1 MKWFGKMSN
10 PSNVFSGKPKPL
22 PPPRSQSLEGVQGTG
37 AGEQEVLHRP
47 ASPAPDPPPP
57 SSSSSSLAQPQQNPA
72 TEPTTIYANLGQLRS
87 GLAPHKPQR
96 TASMREAEQRG
107 AGGEQEQEKEGKT
120 SRTEEVL
127 PPSPTSQ
134 HFHAKTASMTGSVDS
149 EAPSDSTLS
158 FPSTDSRR
166 KLRGDG
172 SEADSERD
180 SVSPQ
185 RGHDEVIFLLQ
196 KLELIEKDDD
206 NETAA
211 SGRCI
216 SGHSMHRMADG
227 FCTSTQVYPGA
238 LFTVLCAL
246 CTLPVN

>member
-1 MKWFGKMSN
+1 M
-10 PSNVFSGKPKPL
+10 FSGKPKPL
-22 PPPRSQSLEGVQGTG
+22 PPPRSQSLEGVQGS
-37 AGEQEVLHRP
+37 AGEQEVVHRP
-47 ASPAPDPPPP
+47 SSPAAPEPPT
-57 SSSSSSLAQPQQNPA
+57 SSSSSSTLAPQQNPA

-107 AGGEQEQEKEGKT
+107 GGGDQEVEEEEKEGKA

-127 PPSPTSQ
+127 PPSPTAQ

-158 FPSTDSRR
+158 FPSSDSRR
-166 KLRGDG
+166 KLRDG

-185 RGHDEVIFLLQ
+185 RGHDEVIF
-196 KLELIEKDDD
+196 
-206 NETAA
+206 
-211 SGRCI
+211 C
-216 SGHSMHRMADG
+216 
-227 FCTSTQVYPGA
+227 
-238 LFTVLCAL
+238 
-246 CTLPVN
+246 

>member
-1 MKWFGKMSN
+1 MFN
-10 PSNVFSGKPKPL
+10 LSNVLSGKPKPL
-22 PPPRSQSLEGVQGTG
+22 PPPRSQSLEGVQG

-47 ASPAPDPPPP
+47 ASPAPEPPP
-57 SSSSSSLAQPQQNPA
+57 SSSSSTTLAQAQQNPA

-107 AGGEQEQEKEGKT
+107 AGGEQEQEKEGKA

-127 PPSPTSQ
+127 PPSPTAQ

-158 FPSTDSRR
+158 FPSSDSRR

-185 RGHDEVIFLLQ
+185 RGHDEVIFWG
-196 KLELIEKDDD
+196 K
-206 NETAA
+206 NW
-211 SGRCI
+211 S
-216 SGHSMHRMADG
+216 
-227 FCTSTQVYPGA
+227 
-238 LFTVLCAL
+238 
-246 CTLPVN
+246 

>member
-1 MKWFGKMSN
+1 M
-10 PSNVFSGKPKPL
+10 SGKPKPL
-22 PPPRSQSLEGVQGTG
+22 PPPRSQSLEGVQGSG

-47 ASPAPDPPPP
+47 ASPATDPPL
-57 SSSSSSLAQPQQNPA
+57 SSSTSLAPQQNPA

-87 GLAPHKPQR
+87 SLAPHKPQR

-107 AGGEQEQEKEGKT
+107 AGGEEEKEVKT

-127 PPSPTSQ
+127 PPSPTAQ

-149 EAPSDSTLS
+149 EARSDSTLS
-158 FPSTDSRR
+158 FPSSDSRR

-185 RGHDEVIFLLQ
+185 RGHDEVIFF
-196 KLELIEKDDD
+196 
-206 NETAA
+206 A
-211 SGRCI
+211 S
-216 SGHSMHRMADG
+216 
-227 FCTSTQVYPGA
+227 
-238 LFTVLCAL
+238 
-246 CTLPVN
+246 